1 MTGAKEYAV
10 ALFSL
15 TEELKTTE
23 SALEDAKICKSA
35 FTNNKEYFNL
45 ADTPSVPLEEKL
57 SLIRAAFGS
66 VGESVLNL
74 LLILCEKHS
83 VRLFPAIADE
93 YLALYNEARGIIEAE
108 ALSAVALD
116 GVTLKR
122 LKDKLER
129 VTGKKVTVKNTVD
142 KSLLGGIKLRY
153 MGRQLDG
160 TLKTK
165 LEGIEKNLKNTII

>member
-1 MTGAKEYAV
+1 M
-10 ALFSL
+10 
-15 TEELKTTE
+15 
-23 SALEDAKICKSA
+23 
-35 FTNNKEYFNL
+35 
-45 ADTPSVPLEEKL
+45 
-57 SLIRAAFGS
+57 
-66 VGESVLNL
+66 
-74 LLILCEKHS
+74 LILCEKHS

>member
-1 MTGAKEYAV
+1 M
-10 ALFSL
+10 
-15 TEELKTTE
+15 
-23 SALEDAKICKSA
+23 
-35 FTNNKEYFNL
+35 
-45 ADTPSVPLEEKL
+45 
-57 SLIRAAFGS
+57 
-66 VGESVLNL
+66 
-74 LLILCEKHS
+74 LILCEKHS

-116 GVTLKR
+116 EMTLKR

-129 VTGKKVTVKNTVD
+129 ATGKRVTVKNTVD